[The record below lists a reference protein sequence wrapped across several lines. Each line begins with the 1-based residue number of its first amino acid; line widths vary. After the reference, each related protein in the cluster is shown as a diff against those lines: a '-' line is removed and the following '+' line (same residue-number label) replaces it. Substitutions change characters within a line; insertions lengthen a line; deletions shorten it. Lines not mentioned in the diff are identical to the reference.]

1 MIDSGAQ
8 GSATNM
14 RTQRGVIVGMT
25 ALCVLLAGAT
35 IWSLATRDE
44 GTSERPTY
52 WVATDGDDSASGT
65 ADEPWA
71 TLQKAADTVPA
82 GALVSV
88 RGGTYEQRVEFRV
101 SGEPG
106 RPITFAPAEGE
117 TVVLDGS
124 SLDVPAEQSAMIE
137 IDSERHITIQGF
149 EITGYE
155 SDASGHVPMGILVT
169 GAADHITIDGTFV
182 HDLGTTFAGRN
193 GGDAHGIGV
202 FGTESDHPI
211 EEIEIVDNE
220 LANLTLGSSE
230 ALVVNGN
237 VEDFLIERNR
247 VHDTNNIGI
256 DVIGFEGTASDP
268 TVDQARDGI
277 VRDNTVW
284 NIDSSGNPAYGE
296 GRSADGIYVDGGRD
310 VLIEGNVVHDVNIGI
325 ELASEHAGRS
335 TRNVTVRNNVVYDAT
350 TIGIAIGGYDR
361 RRGSTEDCVI
371 VNNTIVNTDGVELL
385 VQFDTRD
392 NLIANNVIV
401 AGPRHAFV
409 ENAYRENVGNVV
421 DHNLYYSVDG
431 SSSGVWSWKGV
442 EYRDFETWSARSGND
457 GRSAFA
463 DPAFNDPEA
472 ADYALGA
479 DSPGVDAGAFL
490 AVSGATDLLG
500 NPRAQAGGIDLG
512 AFEADAPPP
521 SPTPSISEPVSYAG
535 DLDWVEM
542 ENGWGPAEV
551 DRSNGERAPDDGGP
565 IRIGA
570 AVFDRGIGAHAPS
583 RIVVAVDGR
592 CSVFLADVGLDE
604 EVGDRGSVVFEVW
617 GDGERLAVSGLV
629 RGPQTAV
636 PIAAD
641 LAGVERMELVVTAG
655 GDGNAF
661 DHADWGDAR
670 FACDVA

>member
-230 ALVVNGN
+230 ALVLNGN
-237 VEDFLIERNR
+237 VE
-247 VHDTNNIGI
+247 T
-256 DVIGFEGTASDP
+256 S
-268 TVDQARDGI
+268 
-277 VRDNTVW
+277 
-284 NIDSSGNPAYGE
+284 
-296 GRSADGIYVDGGRD
+296 
-310 VLIEGNVVHDVNIGI
+310 
-325 ELASEHAGRS
+325 
-335 TRNVTVRNNVVYDAT
+335 
-350 TIGIAIGGYDR
+350 
-361 RRGSTEDCVI
+361 
-371 VNNTIVNTDGVELL
+371 
-385 VQFDTRD
+385 
-392 NLIANNVIV
+392 
-401 AGPRHAFV
+401 
-409 ENAYRENVGNVV
+409 
-421 DHNLYYSVDG
+421 
-431 SSSGVWSWKGV
+431 
-442 EYRDFETWSARSGND
+442 
-457 GRSAFA
+457 
-463 DPAFNDPEA
+463 
-472 ADYALGA
+472 
-479 DSPGVDAGAFL
+479 
-490 AVSGATDLLG
+490 
-500 NPRAQAGGIDLG
+500 
-512 AFEADAPPP
+512 
-521 SPTPSISEPVSYAG
+521 
-535 DLDWVEM
+535 
-542 ENGWGPAEV
+542 
-551 DRSNGERAPDDGGP
+551 
-565 IRIGA
+565 
-570 AVFDRGIGAHAPS
+570 
-583 RIVVAVDGR
+583 
-592 CSVFLADVGLDE
+592 
-604 EVGDRGSVVFEVW
+604 
-617 GDGERLAVSGLV
+617 
-629 RGPQTAV
+629 
-636 PIAAD
+636 
-641 LAGVERMELVVTAG
+641 
-655 GDGNAF
+655 
-661 DHADWGDAR
+661 
-670 FACDVA
+670 